1 MISITATLAEPAPVA
16 GTISFTIGNA
26 TGGGTQ
32 AVRDVDYIAS
42 LLGSVA
48 IEAGATQAT
57 STLTLTPINNNE
69 TDGNRAFGVHAT
81 GSGGSDSVDITIA
94 DDETASTS
102 ISLSAS
108 PYSLSEDAGVSEVT
122 VTATLDG
129 KVLDADASVLV
140 DIDEVASQATRDVD
154 YSVLY
159 KVTLTI
165 PAGEVSG
172 SLTMLIDPNTDDEE
186 EGNET
191 IELTGA
197 IADLTNGTGQI
208 IITDVAAMMDDGTPV
223 IDPLAFAEG
232 MMIDAV
238 GVTAGSPMSAVVLP
252 EAEGEGDIAYS
263 VSELPAGLAFDDST
277 RTLSGIPEAEVPLR
291 LPTRRLPA
299 TNPSR

>member
-1 MISITATLAEPAPVA
+1 MISVALNNSRRRTASPNPICAPPRKTASSTVLATRSAWW
-16 GTISFTIGNA
+16 
-26 TGGGTQ
+26 
-32 AVRDVDYIAS
+32 AS
-42 LLGSVA
+42 AL
-48 IEAGATQAT
+48 
-57 STLTLTPINNNE
+57 
-69 TDGNRAFGVHAT
+69 RAA
-81 GSGGSDSVDITIA
+81 SSDPSSSNTIA

-108 PYSLSEDAGVSEVT
+108 PYSLSEDAGVSEIT

-129 KVLDADASVLV
+129 KVLDEDASVLV
-140 DIDEVASQATRDVD
+140 DIDETIDETVSQATRDVD

-186 EGNET
+186 EGNEI
-191 IELTGA
+191 IELTVA
-197 IADLTNGTGQI
+197 IVGLTDGTGQI

-232 MMIDAV
+232 TMIEAV

-263 VSELPAGLAFDDST
+263 VSDLPAGLAFDDST
-277 RTLSGIPEAEVPLR
+277 RTLSGS
-291 LPTRRLPA
+291 PTGDPKLH
-299 TNPSR
+299 